1 MGILREIFGPS
12 QKEIWQQL
20 AKELDAQFVE
30 GLLSGYKIKAR
41 HKNWI
46 ITLDTYPT
54 GGTASATVTRI
65 RAPFVN
71 KDGFHFEIYRRSIFT
86 SIAEAFSSQ
95 SIETGFPEIDEYFKV
110 KSDDENKVREL
121 LSNPRLRQLLVAQED
136 IHFLVKDDEGWF
148 GTDFPEGVDE
158 LYFEVLGVIRDLDRL
173 KTLYEL
179 FAETLNQLCLMG
191 SAYEKDPQVEL

>member
-30 GLLSGYKIKAR
+30 GFLSGYKINAR

-46 ITLDTYPT
+46 ITLDTYST
-54 GGTASATVTRI
+54 GGNTSAVVTRI
-65 RAPFVN
+65 RAPYVN
-71 KDGFHFEIYRRSIFT
+71 KDGFRFEIYRRTIFT
-86 SIAEAFSSQ
+86 SVAEAFSSQ
-95 SIETGFPEIDEYFKV
+95 NIETGFPQIDKDFKV
-110 KSDDENKVREL
+110 KSDDEKKVRGL
-121 LSNPRLRQLLVAQED
+121 LSNPRLRQLLIAQEG

-148 GTDFPEGVDE
+148 GADFPEGIDE
-158 LYFEVLGVIRDLDRL
+158 LYFEVLGVIKDIDRL

-191 SAYEKDPQVEL
+191 SAYENDPQVEL